1 MDKIE
6 KITKELLIELGENP
20 SREGLIKTPH
30 RVSKSWKF
38 LTGGYNQTIDQVV
51 NDAIFSVDNQD
62 MIIVKD
68 INYYSL
74 CEHHL
79 LPFMGKVHV
88 GYIPNGKVLGLSK
101 IPRIIDIYA
110 RRLQLQEQLTHQ
122 IAQGITEFLNPKG
135 VGVVIEGEHMCMRM
149 RGVQK
154 QNASMQTSSMTG
166 IFRKEKKTQ
175 KNTFDSFYRIYIIVN
190 NISSHKPSS
199 LLREYCNS
207 FIISILKLLEV
218 CSNHR

>member
-1 MDKIE
+1 MDNIE
-6 KITKELLIELGENP
+6 KITKELLIELGEDP
-20 SREGLIKTPH
+20 SREGLVKTPH

-51 NDAIFSVDNQD
+51 NDAIFSVENQD

-135 VGVVIEGEHMCMRM
+135 VGVVVEGEHMCMRM

-166 IFRKEKKTQ
+166 VFRKEKKT
-175 KNTFDSFYRIYIIVN
+175 
-190 NISSHKPSS
+190 
-199 LLREYCNS
+199 REEFLNL
-207 FIISILKLLEV
+207 I
-218 CSNHR
+218 N

>member
-6 KITKELLIELGENP
+6 KITKELLIELGQDP
-20 SREGLIKTPH
+20 GREGLIKTPH
-30 RVSKSWKF
+30 RVSKSWRF
-38 LTGGYNQTIDQVV
+38 LVGGYNQTIDQVV
-51 NDAIFSVDNQD
+51 NDAIFSVENQD

-88 GYIPNGKVLGLSK
+88 GYIPDGKVLGLSK
-101 IPRIIDIYA
+101 IPRIVDIYA
-110 RRLQLQEQLTHQ
+110 RRLQLQEQLTQQ
-122 IAQGITEFLNPKG
+122 IAKGITEFLNPKG

-166 IFRKEKKTQ
+166 IFRKEKKT
-175 KNTFDSFYRIYIIVN
+175 
-190 NISSHKPSS
+190 
-199 LLREYCNS
+199 REEFLNL
-207 FIISILKLLEV
+207 I
-218 CSNHR
+218 N

>member
-1 MDKIE
+1 MDNIE
-6 KITKELLIELGENP
+6 KITKQLLIELGEDP
-20 SREGLIKTPH
+20 SREGLVKTPH

-51 NDAIFSVDNQD
+51 NDAIFSVENQD

-135 VGVVIEGEHMCMRM
+135 VGVVVEGEHMCMRM

-166 IFRKEKKTQ
+166 VFRKEKKT
-175 KNTFDSFYRIYIIVN
+175 
-190 NISSHKPSS
+190 
-199 LLREYCNS
+199 REEFLNL
-207 FIISILKLLEV
+207 I
-218 CSNHR
+218 N

>member
-6 KITKELLIELGENP
+6 KITKELLIELGQDP
-20 SREGLIKTPH
+20 DREGLIKTPH
-30 RVSKSWKF
+30 RVSKSWRF
-38 LTGGYNQTIDQVV
+38 LVGGYNQTIDQVV

-88 GYIPNGKVLGLSK
+88 GYIPDGKVLGLSK
-101 IPRIIDIYA
+101 IPRIVDIYA
-110 RRLQLQEQLTHQ
+110 RRLQLQEQLTQQ
-122 IAQGITEFLNPKG
+122 IAKGITEFLNPKG

-166 IFRKEKKTQ
+166 VFRNEKKT
-175 KNTFDSFYRIYIIVN
+175 
-190 NISSHKPSS
+190 
-199 LLREYCNS
+199 REEFLNL
-207 FIISILKLLEV
+207 I
-218 CSNHR
+218 N

>member
-1 MDKIE
+1 MDNIE
-6 KITKELLIELGENP
+6 KITKELLIELGEDP
-20 SREGLIKTPH
+20 DREGLIKTPH

-38 LTGGYNQTIDQVV
+38 LIGGYNQTIEQVV
-51 NDAIFSVDNQD
+51 NDAIFTVDNQD

-101 IPRIIDIYA
+101 IPRIVDIYA

-122 IAQGITEFLNPKG
+122 IAQSITEFLNPKG

-166 IFRKEKKTQ
+166 VFRKEEKT
-175 KNTFDSFYRIYIIVN
+175 
-190 NISSHKPSS
+190 
-199 LLREYCNS
+199 REEFLNL
-207 FIISILKLLEV
+207 I
-218 CSNHR
+218 N

>member
-6 KITKELLIELGENP
+6 KITKELLIELGQDP
-20 SREGLIKTPH
+20 DREGLIKTPH
-30 RVSKSWKF
+30 RVSKSWRF
-38 LTGGYNQTIDQVV
+38 LVGGYNQTIDQVV

-88 GYIPNGKVLGLSK
+88 GYIPDGKVLGLSK
-101 IPRIIDIYA
+101 IPRIVVIYA
-110 RRLQLQEQLTHQ
+110 RRLQLQEQLTQQ
-122 IAQGITEFLNPKG
+122 IAKGITEFLNPKG
-135 VGVVIEGEHMCMRM
+135 VGVVIEGQHMCMRM

-166 IFRKEKKTQ
+166 VFRNEKKT
-175 KNTFDSFYRIYIIVN
+175 
-190 NISSHKPSS
+190 
-199 LLREYCNS
+199 REEFLNL
-207 FIISILKLLEV
+207 I
-218 CSNHR
+218 N

>member
-1 MDKIE
+1 MDNIE
-6 KITKELLIELGENP
+6 KITKELLVELGEDP
-20 SREGLIKTPH
+20 SREGLVKTPH

-38 LTGGYNQTIDQVV
+38 LTSGYNQSIDQVV
-51 NDAIFSVDNQD
+51 NDAIFSVENQD

-101 IPRIIDIYA
+101 IPRIVDIYA
-110 RRLQLQEQLTHQ
+110 RRLQLQEQLTQQ

-166 IFRKEKKTQ
+166 IFRKEKKTREEFL
-175 KNTFDSFYRIYIIVN
+175 NLII
-190 NISSHKPSS
+190 
-199 LLREYCNS
+199 
-207 FIISILKLLEV
+207 
-218 CSNHR
+218 

>member
-6 KITKELLIELGENP
+6 KITKELLIELGQDP
-20 SREGLIKTPH
+20 AREGLIKTPH
-30 RVSKSWKF
+30 RVSKSWRF
-38 LTGGYNQTIDQVV
+38 LVGGYNQTIDQVV
-51 NDAIFSVDNQD
+51 NDAIFSVENQD

-88 GYIPNGKVLGLSK
+88 GYIPDGKVLGLSK
-101 IPRIIDIYA
+101 IPRIVDIYA
-110 RRLQLQEQLTHQ
+110 RRLQLQEQLTQQ
-122 IAQGITEFLNPKG
+122 IAKGITEFLNPKG

-154 QNASMQTSSMTG
+154 QNASMQTSNMTG
-166 IFRKEKKTQ
+166 IFRREKKT
-175 KNTFDSFYRIYIIVN
+175 
-190 NISSHKPSS
+190 
-199 LLREYCNS
+199 REEFLNL
-207 FIISILKLLEV
+207 I
-218 CSNHR
+218 N

>member
-1 MDKIE
+1 MDNIE
-6 KITKELLIELGENP
+6 KLTKELLIELGEDP

-38 LTGGYNQTIDQVV
+38 LTDGYNKTIDQVV
-51 NDAIFSVDNQD
+51 NDAIFSVENQD

-88 GYIPNGKVLGLSK
+88 GYIPDGKVLGLSK

-135 VGVVIEGEHMCMRM
+135 VGVVIEGQHMCMRM

-166 IFRKEKKTQ
+166 VFRKEKKTREEFL
-175 KNTFDSFYRIYIIVN
+175 NLII
-190 NISSHKPSS
+190 
-199 LLREYCNS
+199 
-207 FIISILKLLEV
+207 
-218 CSNHR
+218 

>member
-6 KITKELLIELGENP
+6 KITKELLIELGQDP
-20 SREGLIKTPH
+20 GREGLIKTPH
-30 RVSKSWKF
+30 RVSKSWRF
-38 LTGGYNQTIDQVV
+38 LVGGYNQTIDQVV
-51 NDAIFSVDNQD
+51 NDAIFSVENQD

-88 GYIPNGKVLGLSK
+88 GYIPDGKVLGLSK
-101 IPRIIDIYA
+101 IPRIVDIYA
-110 RRLQLQEQLTHQ
+110 RRLQLQEQLTQQ
-122 IAQGITEFLNPKG
+122 IAKGITEFLNPKV

-166 IFRKEKKTQ
+166 IFRKEKKT
-175 KNTFDSFYRIYIIVN
+175 
-190 NISSHKPSS
+190 
-199 LLREYCNS
+199 REEFLNL
-207 FIISILKLLEV
+207 I
-218 CSNHR
+218 N

>member
-1 MDKIE
+1 MDNIE
-6 KITKELLIELGENP
+6 KLTKELLIELGEDP

-38 LTGGYNQTIDQVV
+38 LTGGYNKTIDQVV
-51 NDAIFSVDNQD
+51 NDAIFSVENQD

-88 GYIPNGKVLGLSK
+88 GYIPDGKVLGLSK

-135 VGVVIEGEHMCMRM
+135 VGVVIEGQHMCMRM

-166 IFRKEKKTQ
+166 VFRKEKKT
-175 KNTFDSFYRIYIIVN
+175 
-190 NISSHKPSS
+190 
-199 LLREYCNS
+199 REEFLNL
-207 FIISILKLLEV
+207 I
-218 CSNHR
+218 N

>member
-6 KITKELLIELGENP
+6 KITKELLIELGEDP

-38 LTGGYNQTIDQVV
+38 LTGGYNKTIDQVV
-51 NDAIFSVDNQD
+51 NDAIFSVENQD

-88 GYIPNGKVLGLSK
+88 GYIPDGKVLGLSK

-110 RRLQLQEQLTHQ
+110 RRLQLQEKLTHQ

-166 IFRKEKKTQ
+166 VFRKEKKT
-175 KNTFDSFYRIYIIVN
+175 
-190 NISSHKPSS
+190 
-199 LLREYCNS
+199 REEFLNL
-207 FIISILKLLEV
+207 I
-218 CSNHR
+218 N

>member
-1 MDKIE
+1 MDNIE
-6 KITKELLIELGENP
+6 KLTKELLIELGEDP

-38 LTGGYNQTIDQVV
+38 LTGGYNKTIDQVV
-51 NDAIFSVDNQD
+51 NDAIFSVENQD

-88 GYIPNGKVLGLSK
+88 GYIPDGKVLGLSK

-135 VGVVIEGEHMCMRM
+135 VGVVIEGQHMCMRM

-166 IFRKEKKTQ
+166 IFRKEKKT
-175 KNTFDSFYRIYIIVN
+175 
-190 NISSHKPSS
+190 
-199 LLREYCNS
+199 REEFLNL
-207 FIISILKLLEV
+207 I
-218 CSNHR
+218 N

>member
-1 MDKIE
+1 MDNIE
-6 KITKELLIELGENP
+6 KITKELLIELGEDP
-20 SREGLIKTPH
+20 GREGLIKTPH

-38 LTGGYNQTIDQVV
+38 LTGGYNQTIEQVV
-51 NDAIFSVDNQD
+51 NDAIFTVDNQD

-101 IPRIIDIYA
+101 IPRIVDIYA

-122 IAQGITEFLNPKG
+122 IAQSITEFLNPKG

-166 IFRKEKKTQ
+166 VFRKEEKT
-175 KNTFDSFYRIYIIVN
+175 
-190 NISSHKPSS
+190 
-199 LLREYCNS
+199 REEFLNL
-207 FIISILKLLEV
+207 I
-218 CSNHR
+218 N

>member
-1 MDKIE
+1 MDNIE
-6 KITKELLIELGENP
+6 KITKELLIELGEDP
-20 SREGLIKTPH
+20 SREGLVKTPH

-38 LTGGYNQTIDQVV
+38 LTGGYNQTVDQVV

-135 VGVVIEGEHMCMRM
+135 VGVVVEGEHMCMRM

-166 IFRKEKKTQ
+166 VFRKEKKT
-175 KNTFDSFYRIYIIVN
+175 
-190 NISSHKPSS
+190 
-199 LLREYCNS
+199 REEFLNL
-207 FIISILKLLEV
+207 I
-218 CSNHR
+218 N

>member
-1 MDKIE
+1 MDNIE
-6 KITKELLIELGENP
+6 KLTKELLIELGEDP

-38 LTGGYNQTIDQVV
+38 LTGGYNKTIDQVV
-51 NDAIFSVDNQD
+51 NDAIFSVENQD

-88 GYIPNGKVLGLSK
+88 GYIPDGKVLGLSK

-135 VGVVIEGEHMCMRM
+135 VGVVMEGQHMCMRM

-166 IFRKEKKTQ
+166 TFRKEKKTREEFL
-175 KNTFDSFYRIYIIVN
+175 NLII
-190 NISSHKPSS
+190 
-199 LLREYCNS
+199 
-207 FIISILKLLEV
+207 
-218 CSNHR
+218 